1 MQTRLPVTVEK
12 LSRWSMHRL
21 VPLAQNRMLLSVILH
36 GIVLFFVFNAW
47 WFGAKMMKKAGSV
60 HGSQVMFN
68 YAAGKPAPHL
78 EVQHHAAQP
87 HHSTPRIAV
96 SKALSAPDT
105 PTSTATVEALGDGP
119 ASILFVQ
126 AFPSQRLTFSGV
138 SPLSDLVVDV
148 QIDEKGHVT
157 EAHKRHGMSAGID
170 DAVVATVQQWIF
182 HPAQKDG
189 KAIPSVQELHFR
201 FDARRNP
208 SCGWECFQLVA
219 D

>member
-12 LSRWSMHRL
+12 LSLWLKYRL
-21 VPLAQNRMLLSVILH
+21 LPLVQNRLALSVALH
-36 GIVLFFVFNAW
+36 GIVLFVVFNAW
-47 WFGAKMMKKAGSV
+47 WFDAKRMKKAGSA
-60 HGSQVMFN
+60 HGAQIMFN
-68 YAAGKPAPHL
+68 YAAGRPAPHFAI
-78 EVQHHAAQP
+78 QHPAAPP
-87 HHSTPRIAV
+87 HHVVTRIAV
-96 SKALSAPDT
+96 SKVLSAPDT
-105 PTSTATVEALGDGP
+105 PTSTAAIEALGDGP
-119 ASILFVQ
+119 ASILYVQ
-126 AFPSQRLTFSGV
+126 AFPSQRLIFVDV

-170 DAVVATVQQWIF
+170 DAVIATVQQWIF
-182 HPAQKDG
+182 HPAQKNG

-208 SCGWECFQLVA
+208 SCGWECFQLLA

>member
-1 MQTRLPVTVEK
+1 MQTRLPVTVER
-12 LSRWSMHRL
+12 LSLWSKQYF
-21 VPLAQNRMLLSVILH
+21 VPLAQNRVLLSVALH
-36 GIVLFFVFNAW
+36 SLVLFLVFNAW
-47 WFGAKMMKKAGSV
+47 WFGAKRMKKAGSA
-60 HGSQVMFN
+60 HGSQVMLN
-68 YAAGKPAPHL
+68 YAVGKSAPHL
-78 EVQHHAAQP
+78 ETQHHAASHRHTP
-87 HHSTPRIAV
+87 HIAV
-96 SKALSAPDT
+96 SKALSAPDA
-105 PTSTATVEALGDGP
+105 PTATAAVEALGDGP

-157 EAHKRHGMSAGID
+157 EAHKRHGMSTGID